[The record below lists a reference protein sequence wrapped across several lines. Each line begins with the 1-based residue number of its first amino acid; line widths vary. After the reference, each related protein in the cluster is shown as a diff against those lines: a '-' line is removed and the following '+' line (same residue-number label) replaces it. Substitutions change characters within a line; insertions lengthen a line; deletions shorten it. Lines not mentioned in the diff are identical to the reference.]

1 MDLSYTERFR
11 RECLEEAEKRVR
23 ARGLRPGEL
32 QWKWRTGSSDF
43 GVGDP
48 CSMYQSSDF
57 DYYEAVDAILDAL
70 NREGISAWLGDGVLC
85 VADMIAK
92 QAQEKDMWKTK
103 YKTLQEVSIQII
115 GQIA

>member
-43 GVGDP
+43 STGVP
-48 CSMYQSSDF
+48 TKFESEDF
-57 DYYEAVDAILDAL
+57 SYEEAVDAILDAL

-103 YKTLQEVSIQII
+103 YKKLQEVSIQII